1 MNYTLLLCLS
11 PLVIIF
17 LLMKFIV
24 WISAVNTESDYVRKE
39 PFRKRGPYLENP
51 YEDVD
56 AEEEEYGNRQIIDKA
71 TSSILCCRKRR
82 TGSQLEIHQ
91 KMLTGGLII

>member
-39 PFRKRGPYLENP
+39 PLRKRGPYLENP
-51 YEDVD
+51 YADVD
-56 AEEEEYGNRQIIDKA
+56 EEEEEYGDSTDYR
-71 TSSILCCRKRR
+71 
-82 TGSQLEIHQ
+82 
-91 KMLTGGLII
+91 